1 MLLACVMQSHPGLRN
16 ATEPSL
22 QSQTVPARV
31 IESALDVA
39 RAEIALLMLH
49 VREVAVRGIAA
60 LLATILGAA
69 FAQVAIVLLVVAPVL
84 SEHMSTA
91 RVAVSIGIP
100 ALLAIGCC
108 WAARTA
114 WRGIP
119 RTATRT
125 TAAEAAWPEPRPVAN
140 PSTATGEAN

>member
-1 MLLACVMQSHPGLRN
+1 MQHRVRLRN
-16 ATEPSL
+16 VTEPSL
-22 QSQTVPARV
+22 QSQSVPARV

-39 RAEIALLMLH
+39 RAEVALLMVH

-91 RVAVSIGIP
+91 RVALAIGIP
-100 ALLAIGCC
+100 ALLALGCG
-108 WAARTA
+108 WAARAA

-119 RTATRT
+119 REAPRT
-125 TAAEAAWPEPRPVAN
+125 KAAENAWPEPRPA
-140 PSTATGEAN
+140 S